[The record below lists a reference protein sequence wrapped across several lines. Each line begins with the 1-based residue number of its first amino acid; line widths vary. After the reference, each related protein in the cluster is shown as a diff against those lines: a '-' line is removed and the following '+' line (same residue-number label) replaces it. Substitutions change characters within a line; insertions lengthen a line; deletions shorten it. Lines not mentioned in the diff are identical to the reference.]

1 MMSSSAIMKKCV
13 ALILITILYLLS
25 SQVHRIENEALY
37 SKIKHKYQRILCWI
51 MTAPENHEKKV
62 SLMAYGTIFTQ
73 GDKIVCRQFT

>member
-25 SQVHRIENEALY
+25 SQVLRIENDSLSA
-37 SKIKHKYQRILCWI
+37 KIKHNKYQRILCWI

-62 SLMAYGTIFTQ
+62 SLMGQYLSKEI
-73 GDKIVCRQFT
+73 K